1 MKKIFGL
8 IAALILVMG
17 CDDGEMSF
25 NTFNFSNG
33 NPASCGNSNLY
44 YKINGSEVLI
54 IDLSGSPLINVPTE
68 DGVPRLVTIGSTN
81 TITYRNY
88 DGTPTSASICNFPAP
103 ASPGVIE
110 EWSGE
115 GTLSIE
121 TDIVENSNGIITG
134 YSHKITLLDISF
146 SRDGKT
152 TRIVDNEFGSVVVPI
167 SFTFNF
173 GVEEAD
179 LQLKTCTENDLI
191 FKRKAREALILNI
204 DPDVFSDNVAGST
217 DTINITD
224 LEDEGVIFLVYD
236 GSITD
241 THICSVIAPITPN
254 ITERWEA
261 TAGTITINTVAASGN
276 TGVNHEITFT
286 NMVFTKVSDTSGQTF
301 AISDLIVPEPGE
313 TGYYFGLYVP

>member
-1 MKKIFGL
+1 MKKIKIGINGFGRIGRMVL
-8 IAALILVMG
+8 RSAVVRGDIEVVAINDLLDIKHLAYLLKYDSVHGVFDAKISH
-17 CDDGEMSF
+17 DE
-25 NTFNFSNG
+25 
-33 NPASCGNSNLY
+33 SNLY
-44 YKINGSEVLI
+44 VNDQKIIISAQRNPNEISWDSKGVDVVLECTGLFTTLDTAKLHLDGGAPKVVISAPSKDAPMFVMGVNHKDVKSTDLI
-54 IDLSGSPLINVPTE
+54 ISNASCT
-68 DGVPRLVTIGSTN
+68 TN
-81 TITYRNY
+81 
-88 DGTPTSASICNFPAP
+88 CLAP
-103 ASPGVIE
+103 
-110 EWSGE
+110 
-115 GTLSIE
+115 
-121 TDIVENSNGIITG
+121 
-134 YSHKITLLDISF
+134 
-146 SRDGKT
+146 
-152 TRIVDNEFGSVVVPI
+152 PI
-167 SFTFNF
+167 KVLNDNF